1 MNFRKFGK
9 YICTVALAA
18 VMSVT
23 TMGAV
28 TISDVSNSHWAYS
41 AITDLAD
48 RGIMVLTSNGQFYP
62 NQTMSYFEVADV
74 IAKASGYVDVD
85 IATNITDTFKA
96 QVKKNYENQKA
107 TLASYAAKYSTW
119 NKAYDQQ
126 IAYLLGRGYM
136 TKSDLDKFI
145 TKTAQGETKNTVT
158 KEQLAVYIVRLLER
172 EKTATSTYKTTTF
185 KDDSQLTAAYKPYV
199 EYLKTVGIINPDSAG
214 KANGTMKVT
223 KALCAK
229 MLSETLKIKDTTTI
243 GKAPNTTTNNPANG
257 TTNNTTSNTTA
268 NTGSGTYTISSI
280 ITKSTNEYYI
290 LLNDGKGNTKHYS
303 FKTTTKIYDATGAE
317 MALANLAIG
326 TTVDVTVQ
334 NENNTN
340 YITSM
345 KVSSST
351 GTNTGVNT
359 NTNTGTNTNTN
370 INTGVNTNTNTGSGT
385 NTTQGTT
392 VSGTLL
398 TDVVNE
404 VLRLTLTDGSSAVY
418 LVNDHCKVTLDGV
431 MQTSTDS
438 LDAGDLVVITLE
450 NNAVTQIT
458 ATSGKGNVA
467 QNNTASTL
475 TKGEVKAKKFAG
487 NNYVFT
493 IKDGNVE
500 QQITVPSS
508 TKARRNNKSVKLA
521 DIRVGD
527 TVALTR
533 TGHTVSMIEATG
545 VKSKVEGII
554 KALYISATP
563 HIVLDVDGEEVNYAL
578 ASNAEVYDNN
588 LNEYISVKDL
598 HLGQEVTI
606 LLESREIISIDVDK
620 TSGSY
625 KLMGTIT
632 DIGKNDSYMEVLVD
646 YDYASGQSKVYKRI
660 ELTSDVPVIID
671 GKTKTRSALDE
682 DMQVVINYKYFDDKV
697 PEKILVL

>member
-317 MALANLAIG
+317 MALANLAVG

-351 GTNTGVNT
+351 
-359 NTNTGTNTNTN
+359 
-370 INTGVNTNTNTGSGT
+370 GT

-533 TGHTVSMIEATG
+533 TDHTVSMIEATG